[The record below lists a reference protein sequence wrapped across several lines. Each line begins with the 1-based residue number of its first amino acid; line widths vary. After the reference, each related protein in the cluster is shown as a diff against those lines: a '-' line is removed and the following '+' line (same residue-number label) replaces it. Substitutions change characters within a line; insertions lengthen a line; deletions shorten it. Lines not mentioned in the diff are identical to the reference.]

1 MTDQTP
7 RTCNVCGGDHWGRD
21 HWAHYRT
28 DEHDRPKIRA
38 ALVERLYD
46 IFASDVVLEA
56 EVEEVVAAIE
66 AQARAEALDV
76 EAIAH
81 KAAQIGFTYGAL
93 GRDFEYVYKNVND
106 MLAEARAILAGE
118 KP

>member
-21 HWAHYRT
+21 HWAHTT
-28 DEHDRPKIRA
+28 DQTPRA

>member
-7 RTCNVCGGDHWGRD
+7 Q
-21 HWAHYRT
+21 T
-28 DEHDRPKIRA
+28 DALVAAFDAVAKVIEPFAIRGLDGPWNELRA
-38 ALVERLYD
+38 A
-46 IFASDVVLEA
+46 I
-56 EVEEVVAAIE
+56 IE